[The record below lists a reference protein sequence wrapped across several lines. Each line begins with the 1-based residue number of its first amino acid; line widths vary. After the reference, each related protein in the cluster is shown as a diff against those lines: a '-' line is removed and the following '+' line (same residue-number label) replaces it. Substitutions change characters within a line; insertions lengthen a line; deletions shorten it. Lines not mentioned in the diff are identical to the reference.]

1 MVKGLTEKDTYTVE
15 IHGSKPIVVKGLTER
30 RTMLLLAHTIQNQ

>member
-1 MVKGLTEKDTYTVE
+1 MVKGLTEKDTATVE

-30 RTMLLLAHTIQNQ
+30 RTLKLLKYTTQNQ